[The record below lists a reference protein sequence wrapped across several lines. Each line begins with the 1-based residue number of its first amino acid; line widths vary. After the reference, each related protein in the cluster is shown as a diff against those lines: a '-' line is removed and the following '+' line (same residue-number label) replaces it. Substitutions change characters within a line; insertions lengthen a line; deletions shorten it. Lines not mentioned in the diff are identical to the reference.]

1 MPHLVQAASVLL
13 LAAVAEASCLSWCIA
28 PLLPGKAGQSLFALP
43 EDHLSTRIKSASATR
58 VGEIGEYLQCRR
70 LRNESSGE
78 AAAHYA
84 LVQFEQALMPHP
96 TSQFYGCCVPA
107 SCASI
112 DVESGLLVELPD
124 LLALATAS
132 LRQTDRALGALDEAL
147 IRLNNVSSFL
157 GVEAQLRVEASRAN
171 ASAMPALAGALA
183 AAAEAAEGAAQLDR
197 GLREAG
203 KLAAQINNSKLER
216 ALAAA
221 DEALRAGPAGG
232 WRASLFSLRAE
243 LGEKTS
249 QLHASVL
256 ALEKLQGVVGGTTFK
271 VLEDDQRS
279 PLSSVGV
286 AAIVTAAALLALAA
300 LATAEH
306 ALSADSST
314 LAASVAPLCSG
325 GAAAS
330 SAAATSLDETGRD
343 LNNPF
348 DSAAAGG
355 AVGGAASAAPKARR
369 GSASEANRGLPIWS
383 AALRCFSLKRN
394 WASLGALRSDTTMNS
409 LDGMRCLSMAWVIF
423 GHTLI
428 YGMGSGSAG

>member
-84 LVQFEQALMPHP
+84 LVQFELALMPHP

-124 LLALATAS
+124 LLGLATAS

-147 IRLNNVSSFL
+147 VRLNNVSSFL

-203 KLAAQINNSKLER
+203 KLAARINNSKLER

-243 LGEKTS
+243 LGEKVR
-249 QLHASVL
+249 AR
-256 ALEKLQGVVGGTTFK
+256 
-271 VLEDDQRS
+271 D
-279 PLSSVGV
+279 PPV
-286 AAIVTAAALLALAA
+286 AACRAHTSTGRVLTPHPSPTSTDEPAPRVGSRAGEAAGGRRRDDLHRVGRRPALAA
-300 LATAEH
+300 LFRGGRGHRHRRRPPRPRRPRHRRARPVRRQLDARGKCRAAVLGRGGGLERCCH
-306 ALSADSST
+306 
-314 LAASVAPLCSG
+314 LAR
-325 GAAAS
+325 
-330 SAAATSLDETGRD
+330 RD
-343 LNNPF
+343 L
-348 DSAAAGG
+348 S
-355 AVGGAASAAPKARR
+355 
-369 GSASEANRGLPIWS
+369 GLEQP
-383 AALRCFSLKRN
+383 
-394 WASLGALRSDTTMNS
+394 
-409 LDGMRCLSMAWVIF
+409 V
-423 GHTLI
+423 
-428 YGMGSGSAG
+428 